1 MLFRGFSAIFME
13 IVHIFSTFA
22 AVMKLRTLLYLLP
35 SLAFIASGCSAR
47 SNASVNIGADS
58 ATVDSPAASGVP
70 LKDTI
75 RLSIAFVGDVMMGTT
90 FPDSIHGSHLPAND
104 GAHLFDDARHVTER
118 VDLMGANLEGSFLEG
133 PGKRRP
139 MRNPKTYFIFRMPPK
154 YVKNLV
160 DAGFDFV
167 GIANNHINDFGQPG
181 RKSTVNTLREAN
193 LPVVG
198 LKGICETAII
208 ERKGLKIGVTQF
220 GHGANNLDVND
231 LSELR
236 RVVSGLKK
244 QCDIVVVS
252 FHGGAEGTAHMHVTG
267 KPETY
272 VGERRANVKEF
283 ARTAIDTGADI
294 VFGHGPHVPRA
305 AELYKGHI
313 IFYSLGNFCTPYRMG
328 IAGATGLAP
337 IAEVVI
343 DGNGNFTGGKIHS
356 LRQVKGVGPRIDKS
370 NEAARLIRRLSAE
383 DFPESHLRIADDG
396 TLSVDSNVAK

>member
-1 MLFRGFSAIFME
+1 MGIA
-13 IVHIFSTFA
+13 HIFSTFA
-22 AVMKLRTLLYLLP
+22 NVMNSRTLLLLM
-35 SLAFIASGCSAR
+35 SWLAFIASACSAR
-47 SNASVNIGADS
+47 SNASVTVTADS
-58 ATVDSPAASGVP
+58 AAVDTTAEITAPL

-90 FPDSIHGSHLPAND
+90 FPDSIHGSHLPAAD
-104 GAHLFDDARHVTER
+104 GAHLFDDARQVTER
-118 VDLMGANLEGSFLEG
+118 VDLMGANLEGSFLDG

-154 YVKNLV
+154 YVRNLTE
-160 DAGFDFV
+160 AGFDFV
-167 GIANNHINDFGQPG
+167 GIANNHINDFGRPG
-181 RKSTVNTLREAN
+181 RESTIRTLREAN

-198 LKGICETAII
+198 LKGVCETAVI

-220 GHGANNLDVND
+220 GHGANNLNVND
-231 LSELR
+231 ISELR
-236 RVVSGLKK
+236 RIVRALKK

-252 FHGGAEGTAHMHVTG
+252 FHGGAEGAAHMHVTG

-272 VGERRANVKEF
+272 VGEQRANVREF

-328 IAGATGLAP
+328 ITGPSGLAP
-337 IAEVVI
+337 IAEAVI
-343 DGNGNFTGGKIHS
+343 DGNGKFIGGKIHS
-356 LRQVKGVGPRIDKS
+356 FRQIKGVGPRLDKS
-370 NEAARLIRRLSAE
+370 CEAARLIRRLSAE
-383 DFPESHLRIADDG
+383 DFPESPLVIADDG
-396 TLSVDSNVAK
+396 TLNVAK

>member
-1 MLFRGFSAIFME
+1 MNLHILF
-13 IVHIFSTFA
+13 
-22 AVMKLRTLLYLLP
+22 LLLP
-35 SLAFIASGCSAR
+35 CLCLIGSGCSTR
-47 SNASVNIGADS
+47 SNASVTVAADS
-58 ATVDSPAASGVP
+58 AAVDSAASP
-70 LKDTI
+70 APLLKDTM

-118 VDLMGANLEGSFLEG
+118 VDLMGANLEGSFLNG

-139 MRNPKTYFIFRMPPK
+139 MRNPKTYFVFRMPPK
-154 YVKNLV
+154 YVKNLT

-167 GIANNHINDFGQPG
+167 GIANNHINDFGRPG
-181 RKSTVNTLREAN
+181 RESTIKTLREAN
-193 LPVVG
+193 MPVVG
-198 LKGICETAII
+198 LNGICETAVI

-220 GHGANNLDVND
+220 GHGANNLNVND

-236 RVVSGLKK
+236 RVVRALKK

-267 KPETY
+267 KPEIY
-272 VGERRANVKEF
+272 LGEHRANVREF

-337 IAEVVI
+337 IAEAVI
-343 DGNGNFTGGKIHS
+343 DGNGKFVNGRIHS
-356 LRQVKGVGPRIDKS
+356 FRQIRGIGPRIDK
-370 NEAARLIRRLSAE
+370 NHEAARLIGRLSAE
-383 DFPESHLRIADDG
+383 DFPESPLIIAPDG
-396 TLSVDSNVAK
+396 TLSVATNVAK